1 MSQRDDTMRRIIEAV
16 PSVTW
21 LADEL
26 GLSVPAVSKWRRVPA
41 NHVLRVEELTGVSRH
56 EMRPDIF
63 GPPPRTPRGNVRAA
77 VAAV

>member
-56 EMRPDIF
+56 DMRPDIF
-63 GPPPRTPRGNVRAA
+63 GPPLRSARGNVRAA
-77 VAAV
+77 VAA

>member
-1 MSQRDDTMRRIIEAV
+1 MRRIIEAV

-56 EMRPDIF
+56 DMRPDIF
-63 GPPPRTPRGNVRAA
+63 GPPPRPVRGNVRAA
-77 VAAV
+77 VAAA